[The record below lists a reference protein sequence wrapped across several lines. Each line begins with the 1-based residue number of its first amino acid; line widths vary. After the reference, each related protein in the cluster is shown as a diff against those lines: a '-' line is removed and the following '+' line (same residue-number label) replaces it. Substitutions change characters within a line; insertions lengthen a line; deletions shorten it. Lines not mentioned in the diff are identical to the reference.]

1 MHVCGQVSACMSCVH
16 VRACK
21 CMYVHVSEY
30 VYLGSRQVHICGHVS
45 ECMCMFLHV
54 CACMCMYV
62 HVSEYV

>member
-1 MHVCGQVSACMSCVH
+1 MWAGKCMYVMFVH
-16 VRACK
+16 VSACK